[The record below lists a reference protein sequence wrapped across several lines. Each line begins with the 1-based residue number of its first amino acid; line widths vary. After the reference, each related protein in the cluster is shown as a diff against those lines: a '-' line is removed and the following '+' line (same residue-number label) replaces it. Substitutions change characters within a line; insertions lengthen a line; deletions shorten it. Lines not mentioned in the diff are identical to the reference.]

1 MPTTPMDQ
9 LKAMSHSDIQRFAN
23 YIGSRLRTIAKVY
36 HTRVFASPEQKIQL
50 YNTWEQELVGN
61 HHSSFFLATWH
72 LLKHGNRPR

>member
-23 YIGSRLRTIAKVY
+23 YLGSRLRTIAKVY

-50 YNTWEQELVGN
+50 YNTWEQELVGY
-61 HHSSFFLATWH
+61 HLFLFLYGYLAAVKTWQ
-72 LLKHGNRPR
+72 